1 MKKASLIFVFIVFIF
16 NLNTKAQNTLP
27 ANGKVG
33 LATTTPKEQLQIG
46 DRWTFHNG
54 GSKFIGYN
62 TFYDVQDKRIFA
74 EGASQIRFHGNGDML
89 FRTAGTGP
97 ANSAISFNPSFIIQN
112 TGNIGIGT
120 ENPSTHIHIVKDD
133 PTIHLEDNATSAGS
147 PDKGFLRIAE
157 SNGTGRLISD
167 QSVAI
172 FLDSDNNDADDSGK
186 NLFQIISNNS
196 WMGGAAQTNFRV
208 WGNGNTE
215 ISRNLKVA
223 GDTEISGKVKL
234 GPWEIS
240 QEGGG
245 NVTSYLRFDR
255 WTGDGTSSWK
265 EKKIAVDWSGM
276 LFCKGVT
283 VTVNSFPDY
292 VFDSTYQLLPLKEL
306 ELFIKTNK
314 HLPEVPDESQVKTD
328 GLDLGQMNTILLKKI
343 EELTLYIIDQQ
354 KQIDELRELTK
365 ATNVS
370 QKNKK

>member
-1 MKKASLIFVFIVFIF
+1 MKKASLIFVFSVFIF
-16 NLNTKAQNTLP
+16 NLNSKAQNTLP

-89 FRTAGTGP
+89 FRTAGTGA

-133 PTIHLEDNATSAGS
+133 PTIHLEDNAANTGS

-208 WGNGNTE
+208 WGNGNTD
-215 ISRNLKVA
+215 ISRNLKVS
-223 GDTEISGKVKL
+223 GDTEISGKVKM
-234 GPWEIS
+234 GAWEIS

-245 NVTSYLRFDR
+245 NVTSFLRFDR
-255 WTGDGTSSWK
+255 WTGDGTTSWK
-265 EKKIAVDWSGM
+265 EKKLAIDWSGR
-276 LFCKGVT
+276 LYAQGVT
-283 VTVNSFPDY
+283 VTVKSFPDY
-292 VFDSTYQLLPLKEL
+292 VFDPTYPLIPLPEL
-306 ELFIKTNK
+306 EIYVKTHK
-314 HLPEVPDESQVKTD
+314 HLPEIPTENQVKQD
-328 GLDLGQMNTILLKKI
+328 GLDLGEINVKLVKKV
-343 EELTLYIIDQQ
+343 EELTLYII
-354 KQIDELRELTK
+354 ELEKRIKKLEQNP
-365 ATNVS
+365 TNS
-370 QKNKK
+370 SDGK